1 MDERMTEKERATA
14 LTDEYT
20 RLRRIKAAKDR
31 DEEIEYQ
38 IKTTRAKL
46 EALGIMVEHLDK

>member
-38 IKTTRAKL
+38 SKTTRAKL
-46 EALGIMVEHLDK
+46 GALGIMAEHLDK

>member
-14 LTDEYT
+14 LIDEYT

-46 EALGIMVEHLDK
+46 ETLGIRTEHLDK

>member
-14 LTDEYT
+14 LIDEYT

-46 EALGIMVEHLDK
+46 EALGIMTEHLDK

>member
-14 LTDEYT
+14 LIDEYT

-46 EALGIMVEHLDK
+46 EALGIMAEHLDK